1 MTSSPLLE
9 ARQVS
14 KRFPLPGGGG
24 EFRVLELVGRSGC
37 GKSTLLRILAGLIPA
52 SEGEVCYRG
61 RPVAGPCPGVAMVFQ
76 SFALLPWLDVLGN
89 VELGLKARGMPPEAR
104 RDKALRNLLGRA
116 LPATHA
122 AGGCPG
128 RGEAGDRDGPGAPAA
143 DDPRDTD
150 PCGTL
155 RQGEPAFARVVLPRA
170 PGAAFQPGRGPAPAR
185 HGDRLGAL
193 RRALWLRG
201 RHQRA
206 VHRTTLVGR
215 PTIQG
220 KS

>member
-1 MTSSPLLE
+1 MTSSPILE

-24 EFRVLELVGRSGC
+24 EFRVLELLGRSGC

-52 SEGEVCYRG
+52 SEGEVCDRG
-61 RPVAGPCPGVAMVFQ
+61 RPVAGPCPGVAMVFFQ

-143 DDPRDTD
+143 R
-150 PCGTL
+150 
-155 RQGEPAFARVVLPRA
+155 
-170 PGAAFQPGRGPAPAR
+170 PGRGARGLPRDRRRARRPRRPAPSGRGAPSRCAR
-185 HGDRLGAL
+185 VAAARGRCGPPRLGRSA
-193 RRALWLRG
+193 RE
-201 RHQRA
+201 
-206 VHRTTLVGR
+206 
-215 PTIQG
+215 
-220 KS
+220 